1 MVDTN
6 NYIIPVE
13 LKTKEMNGGTGLKN
27 KIRITWIYSDA
38 VVFKWDF
45 GFRSK
50 KKAIIQTLF
59 IGRN

>member
-13 LKTKEMNGGTGLKN
+13 LKTKEMNGGTALKN

-45 GFRSK
+45 RFR
-50 KKAIIQTLF
+50 
-59 IGRN
+59 